1 MKRQDVV
8 YSGMRP
14 TGRLHLG
21 NYWGALKNWVD
32 LQTQY
37 SCIFSVADW
46 HMLTTGYG
54 DTSSL
59 RQNVREMVLDWL
71 AAGLDPQK
79 CVIYRQSDVPEH
91 AELALMLAMVTPLSS
106 VENNPT
112 WKEQLQELSKTKMG
126 KTLDAKAEEAVAA
139 QAMAHAKA
147 EGAPPAK
154 VVKAAEK
161 AIETAEAT
169 AAQYE
174 IRTYGF
180 LGYPVL
186 QAADILLYHGTK
198 VPVGADQ
205 LPHLELT
212 REIARKFNNAFGE
225 VFAEP
230 QGLLTPT
237 PKVPGTD
244 GRKMSKSYGN
254 AIEIYETEKS
264 LEKKVKGM
272 YTDPNR
278 KSATDPGHPLP
289 CAENP
294 PGCSVYAL
302 HKLYADE
309 AFYQKRGDECRA
321 GQLGCSACKK
331 DLLAEM
337 TSPFGEFRRRRDEY
351 AAQPE
356 KIDAILDDGA
366 RKARAIAQKTMDD
379 VRRAMRLR

>member
-212 REIARKFNNAFGE
+212 REIARKFNNAFG
-225 VFAEP
+225 
-230 QGLLTPT
+230 
-237 PKVPGTD
+237 
-244 GRKMSKSYGN
+244 
-254 AIEIYETEKS
+254 
-264 LEKKVKGM
+264 
-272 YTDPNR
+272 
-278 KSATDPGHPLP
+278 
-289 CAENP
+289 
-294 PGCSVYAL
+294 
-302 HKLYADE
+302 
-309 AFYQKRGDECRA
+309 
-321 GQLGCSACKK
+321 
-331 DLLAEM
+331 
-337 TSPFGEFRRRRDEY
+337 
-351 AAQPE
+351 
-356 KIDAILDDGA
+356 
-366 RKARAIAQKTMDD
+366 
-379 VRRAMRLR
+379 